1 MKNWLFWVVAIFL
14 VYHVIDGLRR
24 GFIKKAVSAVSLIV
38 TLVLVTYLTPQ
49 ITTFIQNHTPLQD
62 NLAKKC
68 SALLLNNE
76 YDESLK
82 TDQVMIIENLELP
95 ENIKEMLLENNH
107 AESYDLLEVSGFHEY
122 VGAYLAKLI
131 INALAYLLSFVI
143 VWTLLRVGL
152 MALDVVTK
160 LPLLHGLNQL
170 AGGVL
175 GLVYGVVLVWIAFLL
190 VTILCNGDVGR
201 AFFALI
207 SDHPFLLFLY
217 NQNVIMKIVFGL
229 MF

>member
-1 MKNWLFWVVAIFL
+1 MKNWLFWVVAVFL
-14 VYHVIDGLRR
+14 LYHVIDGLRR

-49 ITTFIQNHTPLQD
+49 ITTFIQDHTHLQE

-68 SALLLNNE
+68 SELLLNSE
-76 YDESLK
+76 YDEALK
-82 TDQVMIIENLELP
+82 TDQVMIIEDLELP

-143 VWTLLRVGL
+143 VWTVLRVIL
-152 MALDVVTK
+152 IALDVVTM

-190 VTILCNGDVGR
+190 VTILCNGDLGR
-201 AFFALI
+201 AFFGLI
-207 SDHPFLLFLY
+207 SENPFLLFLY

>member
-1 MKNWLFWVVAIFL
+1 MNWLFWVVAVFL
-14 VYHVIDGLRR
+14 IYHVIDGLRR

-49 ITTFIQNHTPLQD
+49 ITTFIQDHTHLQE

-68 SALLLNNE
+68 SELLLNSE
-76 YDESLK
+76 YDEALK
-82 TDQVMIIENLELP
+82 TDQVMIIEDLELP

-107 AESYDLLEVSGFHEY
+107 TESYDLLEVSGFHEY

-143 VWTLLRVGL
+143 VWTVLRVII
-152 MALDVVTK
+152 MALDVVTM

-190 VTILCNGDVGR
+190 VTILCNGDLGR
-201 AFFALI
+201 AFFGLI
-207 SDHPFLLFLY
+207 SENPFLLFLY